1 MQIECANVL
10 QDLTQLS
17 AFLHIFAQSYSDK
30 ALDIEDTSSRP
41 DSIIQCPVRH
51 NGLRGRPAY
60 MLSKV
65 QIETLIELGYNYGTI
80 ARMFG
85 VSERTLLRRRVQ
97 YDLPIGLTFTSITD
111 NDLDVTV
118 SCMLRVCPRNYCLYC
133 ITSCACTYTQLII
146 FPLGKKLK
154 IL

>member
-1 MQIECANVL
+1 
-10 QDLTQLS
+10 
-17 AFLHIFAQSYSDK
+17 
-30 ALDIEDTSSRP
+30 
-41 DSIIQCPVRH
+41 
-51 NGLRGRPAY
+51 

-118 SCMLRVCPRNYCLYC
+118 SCMLRVCPHNYCLYC
-133 ITSCACTYTQLII
+133 ITSRACTYTQLII
-146 FPLGKKLK
+146 FPLGKILK
-154 IL
+154 TLRPHAHTWVLQANVSGYTVMQPVENLSGIVNSK